1 MNTVNNCKYES
12 IVGEWLDAIEETKP
26 GTDSCKALLDDL
38 EHLTK
43 IQCMSSD
50 STTEE
55 EKVAMS
61 SFLKIVEI
69 GADVLKTVAV
79 PVISLVGGAKVFS
92 ILGVIQEEK
101 IFSNLDCRILMRML
115 GVK

>member
-1 MNTVNNCKYES
+1 MNAINKYKYES
-12 IVGEWLDAIEETKP
+12 IVGEWLNAIEETKP

-43 IQCMSSD
+43 IQCMSSN

-55 EKVAMS
+55 KKITIG
-61 SFLKIVEI
+61 SFLKTVEI

-79 PVISLVGGAKVFS
+79 PVVSLVGGAKVFS
-92 ILGVIQEEK
+92 ILGTIQEEK